1 MAELKN
7 ILPDNNEQL
16 SNEDL
21 LKYLDSRT
29 SKEEKY
35 AIEKKFSDTS
45 FESDAIDGL
54 QQIKSQ
60 ERLKNHVSQLNLK
73 LQQQLISKK
82 HRKEKRK
89 IKDFQWIILTVA
101 ILLLLCLISLAI
113 ISMHNKNR
121 SAYNLIIHNAE
132 YLNVHFVLAV
142 RSSFSTTLSTN
153 TL

>member
-1 MAELKN
+1 MAEWKN

-21 LKYLDSRT
+21 LKYIDSRT

-60 ERLKNHVSQLNLK
+60 ERLKNHVSQLNQK

-82 HRKEKRK
+82 HRKQKRK
-89 IKDFQWIILTVA
+89 IKDFQWIILTVV

-113 ISMHNKNR
+113 ISMHNKNS
-121 SAYNLIIHNAE
+121 SAYNHIIHHSECLNA
-132 YLNVHFVLAV
+132 HFVVAA
-142 RSSFSTTLSTN
+142 RSSLSTTRSTN

>member
-1 MAELKN
+1 MAEWKN
-7 ILPDNNEQL
+7 ISPDNNEQL

-29 SKEEKY
+29 SEEEKY

-60 ERLKNHVSQLNLK
+60 ERLKNHVSQLDQK

-89 IKDFQWIILTVA
+89 IKDFQWIILTVV

-113 ISMHNKNR
+113 ISMHNKNS
-121 SAYNLIIHNAE
+121 SAYNTIIHNAD
-132 YLNVHFVLAV
+132 YLNVHFVVAV
-142 RSSFSTTLSTN
+142 RSSLSTTLSTD